1 MANLRYMLDFE
12 LHHVLDG
19 EDDAGT
25 VVTVQKW
32 AAVNSARARVQHVVL
47 EDGKEVQRNVYTD
60 QRDIDRLAARLASL
74 CQRVGAV
81 DDGKARQLIKARTGV
96 DHPLHCYHSS
106 QCSYPRPI
114 GSDRC
119 LGGHSAG
126 QVGGGAIGSLMRGN
140 KVIMMRRASGGEG
153 Q

>member
-1 MANLRYMLDFE
+1 MSKLRYRLDFE

-19 EDDAGT
+19 DDDAGT

-32 AAVNSARARVQHVVL
+32 TATNSVRPRVLHVVM
-47 EDGKEVQRNVYTD
+47 EDGAEVQRITYTNE
-60 QRDIDRLAARLASL
+60 RDIEQLGARLSSL
-74 CQRVGAV
+74 CQRVNAV
-81 DDGKARQLIKARTGV
+81 DDGKARELIKARTGT
-96 DHPLHCYHSS
+96 DHPVHCYHSS

-126 QVGGGAIGSLMRGN
+126 QVGGGAIGNLMRGN
-140 KVIMMRRASGGEG
+140 KVIMMRRAGGGEG